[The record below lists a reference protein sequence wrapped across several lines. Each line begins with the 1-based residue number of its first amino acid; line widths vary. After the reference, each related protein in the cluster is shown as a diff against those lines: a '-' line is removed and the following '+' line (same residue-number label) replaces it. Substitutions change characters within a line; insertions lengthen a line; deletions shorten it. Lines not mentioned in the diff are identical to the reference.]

1 MRSVSSRKYSFLL
14 IIACNSLISLSQ
26 KIDRKALVTRHNVIV
41 TKADSLSS
49 LTVGN
54 GRFAFT
60 VDVTGLQTF
69 PERYAKG
76 VPLGT
81 QSEWGWHSFIDTA
94 NYKREEAYKNYHV
107 NGRNIPYT
115 VQWNS
120 PERNKNAANWFRQNP
135 HRLQLANIGFELIKK
150 DGTIAQVADIKN
162 IRQQLNL
169 WDGIITSHFTLEG
182 TTVDVV
188 TTGDELY
195 AGFGVKVNSKLI
207 KEGRLKIRIRFPYP
221 TGEWTDVGVGYHN
234 AAKHQSVLLKTDKWS
249 AELGHQLD
257 STRYYLYTQWEYN
270 MTVKKDGDHSFLFT
284 PDKRFEEFTFSTSF
298 TPRPSIFPQGQLNYG
313 GMKRFTSQHWNKFWN
328 SGGAIDFSGSTD
340 KRAFELERRI
350 ILSQYLMRTQ
360 EAGEYPPQETGL
372 TYNSWFG
379 KPHLE
384 MHWWHAAHWALW
396 GRTELLEKNMD
407 WYKTVAPKARDI
419 AKRQG
424 FDGIRWQKMTDN
436 TGDETPSSIGALLIW
451 QQPHYIY
458 FAELIYRNKND
469 KATLEKYKDLVF
481 ATADFMASF
490 PYFDPAKQKYILGKG
505 MIPAQE
511 RFKAEE
517 TFNPPFEMV
526 YWHWALTTAQ
536 QWKERLG
543 LPREKKWDELMQNMA
558 SLPVQD
564 NKYLFTE
571 SATDSYTNPEFRTDH
586 PAVLGA
592 FGMMPGM
599 NQVNDTVMRNTFNW
613 IWNNWSWNETWGW
626 DFPLTAMTTIR
637 MGLREKTID
646 ALLMNIQTNRYLVNG
661 HNYQDERLRIY
672 MPGNGGLLAAA
683 AMMCAGFD
691 GCKEQNPGIPNNG
704 KWKVKWEGLKPMP

>member
-107 NGRNIPYT
+107 NGRNIPYA

-195 AGFGVKVNSKLI
+195 DGFGVKVNSKLV

-384 MHWWHAAHWALW
+384 MHWWHAVHWALW

-490 PYFDPAKQKYILGKG
+490 PYFDHAKQKYILGKG